1 MVEFGPKLR
10 LLRKQNN
17 LTQKQLAAL
26 IGVKNSVISFY
37 EVGDRVPS
45 PDVIKKLASSL
56 HVTSDYLLG
65 IEKEETLNISGLSE
79 NDKHLIRTLV
89 NTLREKNNSVIK

>member
-1 MVEFGPKLR
+1 MVEFGQKLR

-65 IEKEETLNISGLSE
+65 IEKEESVSIAGLSE
-79 NDKHLIRTLV
+79 TDKHLVRALV
-89 NTLREKNNSVIK
+89 DALREKSHHA